1 MSEWYCQCGWSGQGE
16 HSHEVANMGRQRKV
30 LLRKEGQ
37 CLYDVPFQD
46 VQEYDSLGWE
56 DKFDYHPFA
65 LVSLKYQTPQ
75 GRWFVVM
82 VEDVAKCFPR
92 RWRPA

>member
-1 MSEWYCQCGWSGQGE
+1 MTVEGATMS
-16 HSHEVANMGRQRKV
+16 RQSKV

-37 CLYDVPFQD
+37 CLYDVPLRD
-46 VQEYDSLGWE
+46 IHEYDSLGWE
-56 DKFDYHPFA
+56 DRFDYYPFA
-65 LVSLKYQTPQ
+65 LVRLKYPTPQ

-82 VEDVAKCFPR
+82 AEDVAKCFPR